1 MNSSQVLFFT
11 LGAYADPGPLRFLF
25 FLLVL
30 VLLLLIVFCNLLLIV
45 VICVSR
51 SLHEPMFLFL
61 CSLFVNELLGS
72 SGLFPFLLLQILADV
87 HRVSAPLCFLQ
98 VFVLYL
104 YGSVEFFVL
113 AVMSYDRYVAICR
126 PLQYHRLMT
135 PQKVAVLLALT
146 WALPFLTISV
156 LVGMSAALPLC
167 GNVID
172 RIYCGNYAIV
182 KLSCSDTRLNNIYG
196 LAYTVLSVLLPSLSI
211 LYSYARILQVC
222 CSGSRQTRQKALST
236 CTPHLASIL
245 NFSFGCCF
253 QILQSRFDRQRGS
266 DPLQVFMSLYF
277 LTCQPLFTPLLY
289 GLKMTRIQDAC
300 QQLLCGGRAARPE
313 LRA

>member
-1 MNSSQVLFFT
+1 MNSSQILFFT
-11 LGAYADPGPLRFLF
+11 LSAYGDPGPLRFLYF
-25 FLLVL
+25 SLVL
-30 VLLLLIVFCNLLLIV
+30 VLLLLIVFCNVLLIA
-45 VICVSR
+45 VICVTR

-61 CSLFVNELLGS
+61 CSLFANELLGS

-104 YGSVEFFVL
+104 YGSVEFFIL

-126 PLQYHRLMT
+126 PLQYHSLMT
-135 PQKVAVLLALT
+135 PQKVAVLVALT
-146 WALPFLTISV
+146 WALPFLTITA
-156 LVGMSAALPLC
+156 LVGMSAPLPLC
-167 GNVID
+167 RSVID
-172 RIYCGNYAIV
+172 KIYCGNYAIV
-182 KLSCSDTRLNNIYG
+182 KLSCADTRLHNIYG
-196 LAYTVLSVLLPSLSI
+196 LSYTVLSVVLPALSI

-236 CTPHLASIL
+236 CTPHLASVL

-253 QILQSRFDRQRGS
+253 QILQSRFETRRAS
-266 DPLQVFMSLYF
+266 DPLQVFLSLYF

-289 GLKMTRIQDAC
+289 GLKMECI
-300 QQLLCGGRAARPE
+300 GYFYFSF
-313 LRA
+313 